1 MKYSEAEKQI
11 KTLSSD
17 YEIDMSDGDFNVIY
31 NRNVELIY
39 VDGYERYKLDINSY
53 YKESFSNMPF
63 SSMLYMILSELAITP
78 LNKRTE
84 QKKQY
89 VKICNH
95 PSGYLNIDTDTIK
108 WDVDT
113 KKEMHSIKTK
123 FTDKE
128 IEQLKQRD
136 DIPLDWNKV
145 TFEEAEND

>member
-11 KTLSSD
+11 KALSSEYD
-17 YEIDMSDGDFNVIY
+17 IDMVDGDFNIVY

-63 SSMLYMILSELAITP
+63 SSMLYMILSELAVTP
-78 LNKRTE
+78 LDERVE
-84 QKKQY
+84 EKKYQ
-89 VKICNH
+89 VKAF
-95 PSGYLNIDTDTIK
+95 GKYLNVPVGDLLPFLFFGD
-108 WDVDT
+108 DT
-113 KKEMHSIKTK
+113 KAVKTR
-123 FTDKE
+123 FTLNE

-145 TFEEAEND
+145 TFEEVK

>member
-11 KTLSSD
+11 KTLSSE

-63 SSMLYMILSELAITP
+63 SSMLYMILSELAMTP
-78 LNKRTE
+78 LDERVE
-84 QKKQY
+84 EKKHY
-89 VKICNH
+89 VKICDGY
-95 PSGYLNIDTDTIK
+95 SGYLNIDNFTGKMSVANMSEDNRF
-108 WDVDT
+108 
-113 KKEMHSIKTK
+113 KTK

-145 TFEEAEND
+145 NFDEVEDE

>member
-11 KTLSSD
+11 KALSSEYD
-17 YEIDMSDGDFNVIY
+17 IDMEDGDFNVVH

-63 SSMLYMILSELAITP
+63 SSMLYMILSELAVTP
-78 LNKRTE
+78 LDERVE
-84 QKKQY
+84 EKKKY
-89 VKICNH
+89 VKVYDGEF
-95 PSGYLNIDTDTIK
+95 GYLNIDNFTGNMIVTDK
-108 WDVDT
+108 F
-113 KKEMHSIKTK
+113 EGNSYKTK
-123 FTDKE
+123 FTDKD

-145 TFEEAEND
+145 TFEEVEDE